1 MKTFKQFTEQVNT
14 IKPLR
19 PYQTKPSQKDSST
32 KELRDVITG
41 LRPGGQA
48 SARLKPPTRV

>member
-1 MKTFKQFTEQVNT
+1 MKTFQQFVEQVNT
-14 IKPLR
+14 IKPLK
-19 PYQTKPSQKDSST
+19 PYQTKPSEKDPST